1 MSATVEKPI
10 GRILISNDDG
20 IDATGIAVLREIAS
34 HFSDDVWVIAPSEN
48 RSGASRSIT
57 LRRDVVIEQMATKTY
72 KCSGTPSDCIIFG
85 MTQILDFQPDLVLT
99 GINHGMNVADDI
111 LYSGTVAGAM
121 EASLLGVPAIAL
133 SQRHGRNDQIDYA
146 ASRLYGP
153 KVIHHILDIGIPQ
166 RTVMNVNFPETN
178 PTEIKGMR
186 AAYLDQHK
194 LGDVIVSGEAPNHF
208 RLGPLHS
215 DPKTSP
221 GSDRAVLN
229 DGWISLTPL
238 MMDVTSHQILRQVP
252 LLDFSSSKKT
262 EHEPRFST

>member
-1 MSATVEKPI
+1 MSAMVDNPI

-20 IDATGIAVLREIAS
+20 IDASGISVLREIAS
-34 HFSDDVWVIAPSEN
+34 QLSDDVWIIAPSEN

-57 LRRDVVIEQMATKTY
+57 LRRDVVIEEMAAKTY

-85 MTQILDFQPDLVLT
+85 MTQILDFPPNLVLT

-133 SQRHGRNDQIDYA
+133 SQRHERDDPIDYT
-146 ASRLYGP
+146 ASRLYGK
-153 KVIHHILDIGIPQ
+153 KVIRHILNMGIPH
-166 RTVMNVNFPETN
+166 RTVMNVNFPKTN
-178 PTEIKGMR
+178 PIDIKGMK

-194 LGDVIVSGEAPNHF
+194 LGDVIIRGDAPNHF

-215 DPKTSP
+215 DPKTNP

-238 MMDVTSHQILRQVP
+238 MMDVTSHQILDQVT
-252 LLDFSSSKKT
+252 LLDFSTSKQT
-262 EHEPRFST
+262 

>member
-1 MSATVEKPI
+1 MSSMVDKPV

-20 IDATGIAVLREIAS
+20 IDAVGIKILHEIATDL
-34 HFSDDVWVIAPSEN
+34 SDDIWIIAPSNN

-57 LRRDVVIEQMATKTY
+57 LRRDVLIEETALKTY

-85 MTQILDFQPDLVLT
+85 MTQILDAPPDLVLT

-133 SQRHGRNDQIDYA
+133 SQRHGRDNPIDYT
-146 ASRLYGP
+146 ASRLYGT
-153 KVIHHILDIGIPQ
+153 KVLHHILDMGIPK
-166 RTVMNVNFPETN
+166 RTVMNVNFPKTC
-178 PTEIKGMR
+178 PAEIKGMK
-186 AAYLDQHK
+186 AAHLDQHK
-194 LGDVIVSGEAPNHF
+194 LGDVIVSGASPNHY

-215 DPKTSP
+215 DPKTGV
-221 GSDRAVLN
+221 GSDRAILN

-238 MMDVTSHQILRQVP
+238 MMDVTSHQMLEKVPILD
-252 LLDFSSSKKT
+252 LSAAKKA
-262 EHEPRFST
+262 